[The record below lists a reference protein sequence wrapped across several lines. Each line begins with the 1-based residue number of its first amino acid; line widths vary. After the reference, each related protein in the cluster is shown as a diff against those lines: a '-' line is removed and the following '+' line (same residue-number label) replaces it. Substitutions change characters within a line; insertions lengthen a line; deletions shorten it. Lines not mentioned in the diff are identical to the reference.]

1 MRRGSRSRNHRIGTA
16 GTGAVEPGRP
26 RRVLELT
33 SGDVVY
39 FDPALGRKLIG
50 KSPRRV
56 LRHGQ
61 GQSQDRHVPDDRP
74 RRAVVAGRCRPGIR
88 LRGPQGRAGVQD
100 ALHGS
105 LHGRNV
111 RRLGDRTYA
120 LVFRPAGRLRRCG
133 VPDIRRAGV
142 WNANCTARGMEKRIG
157 ERIAQCRHMDWAVLY
172 MRLFAGGMM
181 FFHNIGKIQDYN
193 EIVNSYPSFS
203 HSPAARPYS
212 SSFRWSKWCSPP

>member
-1 MRRGSRSRNHRIGTA
+1 MYRNTNHTPCGGAPEAAIIALERRAPERWNQGDPDGF
-16 GTGAVEPGRP
+16 
-26 RRVLELT
+26 LELT

-142 WNANCTARGMEKRIG
+142 WNANCTARGMEKESVNGSHNAGTWIG
-157 ERIAQCRHMDWAVLY
+157 
-172 MRLFAGGMM
+172 
-181 FFHNIGKIQDYN
+181 
-193 EIVNSYPSFS
+193 
-203 HSPAARPYS
+203 PYCTCA
-212 SSFRWSKWCSPP
+212 CSREA